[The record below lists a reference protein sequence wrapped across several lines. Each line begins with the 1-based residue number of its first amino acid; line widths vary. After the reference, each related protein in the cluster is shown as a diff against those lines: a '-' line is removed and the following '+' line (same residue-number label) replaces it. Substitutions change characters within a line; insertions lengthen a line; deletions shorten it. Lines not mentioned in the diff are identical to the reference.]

1 MTDTAPA
8 VALAAQPRIRPFDR
22 SLPMGLL
29 RAREATMRHFRAH
42 LARHD
47 LTEQRWRVLRALG
60 SAEDV
65 PDAHQMDVGEIVK
78 RTFLL
83 APSLSRILAD
93 LEARGLV
100 QRSTDA
106 ADQRRSLLALT
117 DVGRRLITEVVP
129 ESEAIYAE
137 IEKRFGAER
146 LAQLLDYL
154 SDLEAA
160 LSDLPTDWSRL

>member
-1 MTDTAPA
+1 
-8 VALAAQPRIRPFDR
+8 
-22 SLPMGLL
+22 
-29 RAREATMRHFRAH
+29 
-42 LARHD
+42 
-47 LTEQRWRVLRALG
+47 
-60 SAEDV
+60 
-65 PDAHQMDVGEIVK
+65 
-78 RTFLL
+78 
-83 APSLSRILAD
+83 
-93 LEARGLV
+93 V